1 MTRTK
6 RMTAAVL
13 ALVLLLSFAGCGAKN
28 ALFDRVSGAGKF
40 AAESLTIYEE
50 KGSFA
55 AEPKTVRDAKQ
66 AEEIFG
72 ALKDVTLGEVVK
84 TDDKYTRYIFAF
96 ADASDSK
103 MSFTLREDGC
113 VVLGGKTYDA
123 LGTDTV
129 FETAGIDPDEETA
142 ESKTEASSEASNAQ
156 TESEMTPEPEATVTP
171 EPTAEPTPEATY
183 TLVDYDG
190 GVFTM
195 QLPQGWQIITGG
207 EYAGYIENRILAQF
221 RGTLGNCLEA
231 LREQQYESI
240 PTVTELIEKEDD
252 GNCHIFESILQIMLS
267 YVKFGEIKY
276 GDAPLSDE
284 RIQVVFK
291 LIYDLDAAIV
301 NPSGKERLKVVN
313 LILVRCWDYIEDFLE
328 ICKKRQEEAK
338 ASGSTESLAETI
350 AQILQAMAGSS
361 VSGEG
366 SSTPIPEVGAVCVAA
381 GAGKRAQTAAQ
392 AEKSESEGSSGSEEP
407 EPQTDPESEG
417 SSAGISQ
424 TENSAEEGAITGDM
438 EGASDGKQTVSAE
451 EDGRIPYQQT
461 DRVSEGS
468 GGATK
473 HNEAYERERY
483 GHAAEDIER
492 LLDKMAEKAACEQL
506 ENERTRELNDVAQS
520 ISYGDVHAGVD
531 ICVNRI
537 STVDEELV
545 EQYNAISGPLLD
557 ISRQLQK
564 SLLQQLKDKQR
575 GGKQTGLMMGRRLD
589 AHALCRNDGKVFYK
603 NALPNEIPQMSVG
616 LLLDESG
623 SMCSCDR
630 CTYARSSA
638 IILYDFCK
646 ALHIP
651 VTVYGHSTSG
661 NSVELYSYAEFES
674 IDNDDKYRM
683 MDIAARGSN
692 RDGAALRFVA
702 EQLVKRPEEVKILI
716 LVSDGQPAAP
726 GYYGSAAEEDLRGI
740 RQEYRR
746 KGVLFIAAAIGE
758 DKQNIERIYGDSFMD
773 ITDLNQLPVKLTAA
787 VKRHMRV

>member
-1 MTRTK
+1 MARVNHKRVKQLLNEKRSRITDRQFFTSRILAGHFEDMAMAQTRRYK
-6 RMTAAVL
+6 YNRRIHVAI
-13 ALVLLLSFAGCGAKN
+13 SW
-28 ALFDRVSGAGKF
+28 S
-40 AAESLTIYEE
+40 
-50 KGSFA
+50 
-55 AEPKTVRDAKQ
+55 PKS
-66 AEEIFG
+66 
-72 ALKDVTLGEVVK
+72 GEVACTNNLSVLINAGHRLVTQNRGRENRYEIVCGLFAHELGHCLY
-84 TDDKYTRYIFAF
+84 TDFLAGQTYNNYL
-96 ADASDSK
+96 S
-103 MSFTLREDGC
+103 REKWYPEPPAYK
-113 VVLGGKTYDA
+113 LPK
-123 LGTDTV
+123 DTV
-129 FETAGIDPDEETA
+129 
-142 ESKTEASSEASNAQ
+142 SERALWEYVRLEPRNNEMLRYVAHHISNVIEDA
-156 TESEMTPEPEATVTP
+156 
-171 EPTAEPTPEATY
+171 
-183 TLVDYDG
+183 
-190 GVFTM
+190 
-195 QLPQGWQIITGG
+195 
-207 EYAGYIENRILAQF
+207 YIENRILAQF

-252 GNCHIFESILQIMLS
+252 GSCHIFESILQIMLS

-291 LIYDLDAAIV
+291 LIHDLDAAIV

-350 AQILQAMAGSS
+350 AQLLQAIAGSS

-392 AEKSESEGSSGSEEP
+392 AEKSESEGSSGSEES
-407 EPQTDPESEG
+407 ESQTDPESER

-424 TENSAEEGAITGDM
+424 TENPAEEGAITGDM
-438 EGASDGKQTVSAE
+438 EGASGGKQAVSAE

-461 DRVSEGS
+461 DRVSEGC

-483 GHAAEDIER
+483 DHAAEDIER

-575 GGKQTGLMMGRRLD
+575 GGKQTGLMMGRGLD

-661 NSVELYSYAEFES
+661 SSVELYSYAEFES